1 MEVPVTKSNEN
12 TQRVVKLLNAALA
25 NLGPEIRGLD
35 ITEEDVASITAEW
48 TAIKS
53 EANLKRGKLE
63 KKPLIVENV
72 DDLSIQKKYDLLSND
87 VESDIVVLYCHGG
100 AYM

>member
-1 MEVPVTKSNEN
+1 MEVSVTKSDEN
-12 TQRVVKLLNAALA
+12 IQRVVKLLNAALA

-48 TAIKS
+48 TAIKG

-63 KKPLIVENV
+63 KTP
-72 DDLSIQKKYDLLSND
+72 
-87 VESDIVVLYCHGG
+87 
-100 AYM
+100 